1 MSAAITDEMLA
12 EFAITSTWDGLADAI
27 RARYDGVA
35 DQVIAYF
42 SLRGWAGD
50 PGPLERWAA
59 VARAING

>member
-1 MSAAITDEMLA
+1 MLA
-12 EFAITSTWDGLADAI
+12 EFAITSTWDGLPDAI